1 MPPQTAAHR
10 RKIAAAVRK
19 YHACARKHCDLKKP
33 TTAKRPAGRP
43 RKKTVT
49 TKRPVGRP
57 RKAVTVVTATKRPRG
72 RPRKNMPTAVGR
84 PVKKRGRPVGSRN
97 KPKTTIRVT
106 KGGFY
111 I

>member
-1 MPPQTAAHR
+1 
-10 RKIAAAVRK
+10 
-19 YHACARKHCDLKKP
+19 
-33 TTAKRPAGRP
+33 
-43 RKKTVT
+43 
-49 TKRPVGRP
+49 
-57 RKAVTVVTATKRPRG
+57 
-72 RPRKNMPTAVGR
+72 MPTAVGR

>member
-1 MPPQTAAHR
+1 MPPQTAAHK

-19 YHACARKHCDLKKP
+19 YHACARKHCALKKP
-33 TTAKRPAGRP
+33 TTAKRA
-43 RKKTVT
+43 
-49 TKRPVGRP
+49 VGRP
-57 RKAVTVVTATKRPRG
+57 RKTTVVTATKRPRG